1 MSLPVFLEGM
11 GLGASLIVAIGAQN
25 AFVLKQGLLRQHV
38 FVTALICSLCDVA
51 LISLGVAGLGA
62 VIERAPVLLT
72 VTTWGGAAFLFLYGL
87 RSFRNAF
94 KRQSLE
100 AEESAAQEAS
110 SLRKT
115 VLAVLAFSLLNPHV
129 YLDTV
134 VLLGGLGA
142 RHPDAERSSFILGAS
157 AASLLWFF
165 GLAYGSALLTPL
177 FRKPLTWRI
186 LDILIGGVMWL
197 IAARLIFQ

>member
-142 RHPDAERSSFILGAS
+142 RHPDTERSSFILGAS